1 MPFLR
6 RRGIMASE
14 TDMRR
19 HTVLDPGTGSGSGAA
34 TLPSRQSAAPRK
46 SLAESLLR
54 PGSSKLNARPSLD
67 KAGEEE
73 RDSES
78 RSGNGEGSSTET
90 NALPAT
96 ISEASDRPCYDDP
109 FSRPDSPPIQEET
122 PKHRRFSMLR
132 FRNASDS
139 QLSARI
145 KQQQQQQQ
153 AEKPPPMPRPPAIIT
168 TAPTVVETS
177 SPKKPRLKIPMRI
190 RRSGDIP
197 RTSQPDLNLKNTAL
211 KNDRRRSTAG
221 ISDFGPPSTRP
232 SNENAPGKQT
242 VTFQEPQL
250 RPSSSRTPS
259 QTEPPA
265 YGDENVSA
273 LALPFNRLSE
283 SERSEGSASDHGV
296 YGSTTTTT
304 TTQTTSTTTFF
315 RLPRR
320 KQKQPEPLFPMGHL
334 PQKNKTPALQPTASS
349 SSLAPRDSTSADPP
363 RPSTGGRSRTA
374 TPVASPS
381 QSSTFLGKP
390 SASPAT
396 ALFRPGSRNSGQ
408 SSPTR
413 AALTLRGR
421 SSTMSSLGRA
431 SVEDRQFAGTAR
443 TSSSTGRKSFGDL
456 LGISRLRQNQDNSRH
471 GALTPATPGSS
482 ASKNNSLQLT
492 REKEPVVMPERR
504 EDDTPAKYLNRLE
517 EVLTRGTIAS
527 TLSKGTDP
535 FQAAVLRSY
544 MRTFGFFEEPMD
556 IAIRKLL
563 MEAELPKET
572 QQIDRFLQAFANRY
586 HECNPGIYST
596 PDQAYFIAFSL
607 LILHTD
613 VFNKN
618 NKYKMQ
624 KPDYLKNTRGE
635 GIFDDVLECFYD
647 NITYTP
653 FIHVEDDLD
662 QKKTAVFPNGTPE
675 SLKRSKDPID
685 PYTIILD
692 GKLDSLRPPLKDQ
705 IPLEDHFSYMGTAK
719 SLNVKELQKTFF
731 RTGVLQ
737 IVSARSRPD
746 AFMTEKTLSNPQE
759 AHPGIVDIKITKV
772 GILWRKDQKKKKA
785 RSPWQEWGAIL
796 TGAQLYFF
804 RNTTWIK
811 SLIHQYE
818 THLKSGHDGSPL
830 TFNPPLE
837 QFKPDALMST
847 DGAVALYDMSYKKHK
862 NSFVYVR
869 HGGFEEILLAQS
881 EEDRNDWLA
890 KLNYAAAFRTS
901 GVRMRGLI
909 GGNYEGQGRRAI
921 RRLESSEVT
930 QVIQTPTGEVSIN
943 RSRID
948 QKMAQDI
955 LVARR
960 EVMEQRISE
969 AEEKLEAAEKH
980 LDSQLQ
986 NARHLIILAPIQEKT
1001 RDAVRGGAAKIMAQL
1016 KWSRTEIWRLKC
1028 HRDILQLDLQ
1038 EDKDVNGD
1046 LSDFMV
1052 ETTAPAEPPT
1062 LSHKKSRASS
1072 KFSQQQSPLSPPPL
1086 LSAQTNNTLEPD
1098 SPITEIF
1105 QTPPTSSS
1113 GLPLP
1118 QVQQPH
1124 DAVTLSPERPERP
1137 GMRKSS
1143 ISSATS
1149 SHLAVGPSATRIPSH
1164 LSTTERERR
1173 KFEEHPEED
1182 EGERHVLEQ
1191 AGLLE
1196 IEGSHTSDRRPT
1208 SSLMASDN
1216 TPQRSKTSAGTVA
1229 DKDRLERSKI
1239 RRSLQRTLRE
1249 GAGHL
1254 SHHRGRKGKDSA
1266 SSGGLAEDTAREDIL
1281 ARDGSFTVHGKKAS
1295 VIEFGSSLQN
1305 MTSEDRIRQRKHS
1318 VVDDPILSPASIDDD
1333 FHSIIEIEGPVN
1345 DTKERRSSAAS
1356 ASTATARSFR
1366 ELHRKY
1372 STHRGLTVPSDDD
1385 SDAAHSFSEGRRS
1398 PLPPV
1403 EDGSADEEEDE
1414 EDGKEQ
1420 GKTGLGLDMNL
1431 PPQRQFYTPEPPS
1444 SPVDET
1450 DKDQKAA
1457 TGDKN
1462 GAVDRL
1468 PSPPI
1473 QAVRA

>member
-6 RRGIMASE
+6 RRGVMASE
-14 TDMRR
+14 NDMRR
-19 HTVLDPGTGSGSGAA
+19 HTIIDPGTGSGSGAA
-34 TLPSRQSAAPRK
+34 TLPSRQPAAPRK
-46 SLAESLLR
+46 SLADSLLR
-54 PGSSKLNARPSLD
+54 PGSSRVNARPSLESTSEDRD
-67 KAGEEE
+67 KL
-73 RDSES
+73 
-78 RSGNGEGSSTET
+78 GNGEGSSTET
-90 NALPAT
+90 NALSAAM
-96 ISEASDRPCYDDP
+96 SASTGRPSVDDP
-109 FSRPDSPPIQEET
+109 FSRPESPPIQEET

-153 AEKPPPMPRPPAIIT
+153 QAEKPPPMPRPPAIIT
-168 TAPTVVETS
+168 TAPTVVETNS
-177 SPKKPRLKIPMRI
+177 AQKKPRLKIPMRI
-190 RRSGDIP
+190 RRSGEIP
-197 RTSQPDLNLKNTAL
+197 RTAQQDSKPKETSS
-211 KNDRRRSTAG
+211 KKDRRKSTAG
-221 ISDFGPPSTRP
+221 GSDLGPL
-232 SNENAPGKQT
+232 NEDAPGKQS
-242 VTFQEPQL
+242 VTFQEPQQ
-250 RPSSSRTPS
+250 RPPSSRTAS

-265 YGDENVSA
+265 YGDENGSA
-273 LALPFNRLSE
+273 LALPVNRLSE

-296 YGSTTTTT
+296 YGTTTTT

-320 KQKQPEPLFPMGHL
+320 KQKQPESLFPLAHL
-334 PQKNKTPALQPTASS
+334 PQKGKTPALQPTASS
-349 SSLAPRDSTSADPP
+349 SSLAPRDSIGADPP

-374 TPVASPS
+374 TPVVSPS
-381 QSSTFLGKP
+381 QSTTFLAKQ

-413 AALTLRGR
+413 THLTLRGR

-456 LGISRLRQNQDNSRH
+456 LGLSRLRNDNPRH

-492 REKEPVVMPERR
+492 REKEPVVLPERR

-517 EVLTRGTIAS
+517 EVLSRGVIAAA
-527 TLSKGTDP
+527 LSKGTDP
-535 FQAAVLRSY
+535 FMAAVLRSY

-653 FIHVEDDLD
+653 FIHVEDDFDVNGERLGHKITK
-662 QKKTAVFPNGTPE
+662 KKTAVFPNGTPE

-705 IPLEDHFSYMGTAK
+705 IPLEEHFSYIGSAK

-759 AHPGIVDIKITKV
+759 AHPGIVDIKVTKV

-804 RNTTWIK
+804 RNTAWIK
-811 SLIHQYE
+811 NLMHQYE

-847 DGAVALYDMSYKKHK
+847 DGAVALWDMSYKKHK

-869 HGGFEEILLAQS
+869 HGGLEEILLAQS
-881 EEDRNDWLA
+881 EDDRNDWLA

-909 GGNYEGQGRRAI
+909 GGGYEGQGRRAI
-921 RRLESSEVT
+921 RRLESSSEVT

-948 QKMAQDI
+948 QKMAQEI

-969 AEEKLEAAEKH
+969 AEEKLQAAQKH

-1001 RDAVRGGAAKIMAQL
+1001 RDAVRGGAAKIIAQL

-1046 LSDFMV
+1046 LSEFMP
-1052 ETTAPAEPPT
+1052 ESTTPAEQPV

-1072 KFSQQQSPLSPPPL
+1072 RFSQQQSPHSPAPPVP
-1086 LSAQTNNTLEPD
+1086 AQANNVLEPE
-1098 SPITEIF
+1098 SPVTDFF
-1105 QTPPTSSS
+1105 QTPPTSSA
-1113 GLPLP
+1113 GPTLP
-1118 QVQQPH
+1118 QIQPPKEGV
-1124 DAVTLSPERPERP
+1124 AISPERP

-1149 SHLAVGPSATRIPSH
+1149 SHLAVGSSATRIPSH

-1173 KFEEHPEED
+1173 KYDDHPEED

-1196 IEGSHTSDRRPT
+1196 IEPSHTPDHRPT
-1208 SSLMASDN
+1208 SSLIASDD
-1216 TPQRSKTSAGTVA
+1216 TPERSKRNSAAVA
-1229 DKDRLERSKI
+1229 DKDKLERSKI

-1266 SSGGLAEDTAREDIL
+1266 SSGGLADDTAREDIL
-1281 ARDGSFTVHGKKAS
+1281 ARAGSFTVHGKKAS

-1305 MTSEDRIRQRKHS
+1305 MTSEDRIRQRKQS
-1318 VVDDPILSPASIDDD
+1318 VIDDPILSPASVDDD
-1333 FHSIIEIEGPVN
+1333 FHSIIELPVHGPR
-1345 DTKERRSSAAS
+1345 ERRGSAAS

-1414 EDGKEQ
+1414 EEGKDAE
-1420 GKTGLGLDMNL
+1420 KVGLGLDMDV
-1431 PPQRQFYTPEPPS
+1431 PRQAQFYTPEPPS

-1450 DKDQKAA
+1450 DEDNQAD
-1457 TGDKN
+1457 TSDKN
-1462 GAVDRL
+1462 DTVERL

>member
-6 RRGIMASE
+6 RRGVMASE

-19 HTVLDPGTGSGSGAA
+19 HTIIDPGTGSGSGAA
-34 TLPSRQSAAPRK
+34 TLPSRQSVAPRK

-54 PGSSKLNARPSLD
+54 PSSSKLNSRPSLEA
-67 KAGEEE
+67 AGEE
-73 RDSES
+73 RDKFD
-78 RSGNGEGSSTET
+78 NGEGSSTET
-90 NALPAT
+90 NAFSAAMSVSAGRP
-96 ISEASDRPCYDDP
+96 SEDDP
-109 FSRPDSPPIQEET
+109 FSRPESPPIQEET

-139 QLSARI
+139 QLSTRL
-145 KQQQQQQQ
+145 KQQQQQQ
-153 AEKPPPMPRPPAIIT
+153 AEKPPPMPRRMSLFPVSTSWPLPHADLLRRCQLAHICTSASYYHNSANDRRRGRFEPEETPPQDTNAY
-168 TAPTVVETS
+168 A
-177 SPKKPRLKIPMRI
+177 KIRG
-190 RRSGDIP
+190 SP
-197 RTSQPDLNLKNTAL
+197 RTSQSQPEAKLNTSL
-211 KNDRRRSTAG
+211 KNDRRKSTAEV
-221 ISDFGPPSTRP
+221 SDLYPSSTRP
-232 SNENAPGKQT
+232 SNDNAPGKQT
-242 VTFQEPQL
+242 VTFQEPQQ
-250 RPSSSRTPS
+250 RPPSSRTIS

-265 YGDENVSA
+265 YGDENGSA
-273 LALPFNRLSE
+273 LALPVNRLSE

-304 TTQTTSTTTFF
+304 TQTTSTTTFF

-320 KQKQPEPLFPMGHL
+320 KQKQPESMFPMGHL
-334 PQKNKTPALQPTASS
+334 PQKGKTPALQPTASS
-349 SSLAPRDSTSADPP
+349 SSLAPRDSTSADTP

-390 SASPAT
+390 AASPAT

-413 AALTLRGR
+413 SHLTLRGR

-431 SVEDRQFAGTAR
+431 SVEDRQFAGTTR

-456 LGISRLRQNQDNSRH
+456 LGISRLRQNSDNPRH
-471 GALTPATPGSS
+471 GALTPATPGST
-482 ASKNNSLQLT
+482 SKNNSLQLT
-492 REKEPVVMPERR
+492 REKEPVVLPERR

-517 EVLTRGTIAS
+517 EVLSRGVIAAA
-527 TLSKGTDP
+527 LSKGTDP
-535 FQAAVLRSY
+535 FMAAVLRSY
-544 MRTFGFFEEPMD
+544 MRSFGFFEEPMD

-653 FIHVEDDLD
+653 FIHVEDDFD
-662 QKKTAVFPNGTPE
+662 VNGE
-675 SLKRSKDPID
+675 RLDPID

-705 IPLEDHFSYMGTAK
+705 IPLEEHFSYLGTAK
-719 SLNVKELQKTFF
+719 ALNVKELQKTFF

-804 RNTTWIK
+804 RNTAWIK
-811 SLIHQYE
+811 NLMHQYE

-847 DGAVALYDMSYKKHK
+847 DGAVALWDMSYKKHK

-869 HGGFEEILLAQS
+869 HGGFEEVLLAQS
-881 EEDRNDWLA
+881 EDDRNDWLA

-960 EVMEQRISE
+960 EVMEQRIAE
-969 AEEKLEAAEKH
+969 AEEKLQAAEKH

-1001 RDAVRGGAAKIMAQL
+1001 RDSVRGGAAKIIAQL

-1046 LSDFMV
+1046 LSEFMV
-1052 ETTAPAEPPT
+1052 ESTAPAEHPA

-1072 KFSQQQSPLSPPPL
+1072 KFSQQQSPGSPAPPIP
-1086 LSAQTNNTLEPD
+1086 APANNSLEPE
-1098 SPITEIF
+1098 SPMTDVF

-1113 GLPLP
+1113 GLPMP
-1118 QVQQPH
+1118 HVQQPH
-1124 DAVTLSPERPERP
+1124 DGVTLSPERP

-1164 LSTTERERR
+1164 LSTDRERR
-1173 KFEEHPEED
+1173 KYEEHPEED

-1196 IEGSHTSDRRPT
+1196 IEPSHTPDHRPT
-1208 SSLMASDN
+1208 SSLMTSDD
-1216 TPQRSKTSAGTVA
+1216 TPERSKRSSAAVA
-1229 DKDRLERSKI
+1229 DKDKLERSKI

-1266 SSGGLAEDTAREDIL
+1266 SSGGLADDTAREDIL
-1281 ARDGSFTVHGKKAS
+1281 ARSGSFTVHGKKAS

-1305 MTSEDRIRQRKHS
+1305 MTSEDRIRQRKQS
-1318 VVDDPILSPASIDDD
+1318 VNDDPILSPASVDDD
-1333 FHSIIEIEGPVN
+1333 FHSIIEVEAPVHGS
-1345 DTKERRSSAAS
+1345 KERRSSAAS

-1372 STHRGLTVPSDDD
+1372 STHRGLTVPSDED
-1385 SDAAHSFSEGRRS
+1385 SDAALSFSEGRRS

-1414 EDGKEQ
+1414 EEEERAQ
-1420 GKTGLGLDMNL
+1420 A
-1431 PPQRQFYTPEPPS
+1431 QFYTPEPPS

-1450 DKDQKAA
+1450 DEEKQADPS
-1457 TGDKN
+1457 DKN
-1462 GAVDRL
+1462 GAVERL

>member
-1 MPFLR
+1 MICDDTPSSTQALAQAPAPRPFRLR
-6 RRGIMASE
+6 Q
-14 TDMRR
+14 
-19 HTVLDPGTGSGSGAA
+19 P
-34 TLPSRQSAAPRK
+34 AAPRK
-46 SLAESLLR
+46 SLADSLLR
-54 PGSSKLNARPSLD
+54 PGSSRVNARPSLESTSEDRD
-67 KAGEEE
+67 KL
-73 RDSES
+73 
-78 RSGNGEGSSTET
+78 GNGEGSSTET
-90 NALPAT
+90 NALSAAM
-96 ISEASDRPCYDDP
+96 SASTGRPSVDDP
-109 FSRPDSPPIQEET
+109 FSRPESPPIQEET

-153 AEKPPPMPRPPAIIT
+153 QAEKPPPMPRPPAIIT
-168 TAPTVVETS
+168 TAPTVVETNS
-177 SPKKPRLKIPMRI
+177 AQKKPRLKIPMRI
-190 RRSGDIP
+190 RRSGEIP
-197 RTSQPDLNLKNTAL
+197 RTAQQDSKPKETSS
-211 KNDRRRSTAG
+211 KKDRRKSTAG
-221 ISDFGPPSTRP
+221 GSDLGPL
-232 SNENAPGKQT
+232 NEDAPGKQS
-242 VTFQEPQL
+242 VTFQEPQQ
-250 RPSSSRTPS
+250 RPPSSRTAS

-265 YGDENVSA
+265 YGDENGSA
-273 LALPFNRLSE
+273 LALPVNRLSE

-296 YGSTTTTT
+296 YGTTTTT

-320 KQKQPEPLFPMGHL
+320 KQKQPESLFPLAHL
-334 PQKNKTPALQPTASS
+334 PQKGKTPALQPTASS
-349 SSLAPRDSTSADPP
+349 SSLAPRDSIGADPP

-374 TPVASPS
+374 TPVVSPS
-381 QSSTFLGKP
+381 QSTTFLAKQ

-413 AALTLRGR
+413 THLTLRGR

-456 LGISRLRQNQDNSRH
+456 LGLSRLRNDNPRH

-492 REKEPVVMPERR
+492 REKEPVVLPERR

-517 EVLTRGTIAS
+517 EVLSRGVIAAA
-527 TLSKGTDP
+527 LSKGTDP
-535 FQAAVLRSY
+535 FMAAVLRSY

-653 FIHVEDDLD
+653 FIHVEDDFDVNGERLGHKITK
-662 QKKTAVFPNGTPE
+662 KKTAVFPNGTPE

-705 IPLEDHFSYMGTAK
+705 IPLEEHFSYIGSAK

-759 AHPGIVDIKITKV
+759 AHPGIVDIKVTKV

-804 RNTTWIK
+804 RNTAWIK
-811 SLIHQYE
+811 NLMHQYE

-847 DGAVALYDMSYKKHK
+847 DGAVALWDMSYKKHK

-869 HGGFEEILLAQS
+869 HGGLEEILLAQS
-881 EEDRNDWLA
+881 EDDRNDWLA

-909 GGNYEGQGRRAI
+909 GGGYEGQGRRAI
-921 RRLESSEVT
+921 RRLESSSEVT

-948 QKMAQDI
+948 QKMAQEI

-969 AEEKLEAAEKH
+969 AEEKLQAAQKH

-1001 RDAVRGGAAKIMAQL
+1001 RDAVRGGAAKIIAQL

-1046 LSDFMV
+1046 LSEFMP
-1052 ETTAPAEPPT
+1052 ESTTPAEQPV

-1072 KFSQQQSPLSPPPL
+1072 RFSQQQSPHSPAPPVP
-1086 LSAQTNNTLEPD
+1086 AQANNVLEPE
-1098 SPITEIF
+1098 SPVTDFF
-1105 QTPPTSSS
+1105 QTPPTSSA
-1113 GLPLP
+1113 GPTLP
-1118 QVQQPH
+1118 QIQPPKEGV
-1124 DAVTLSPERPERP
+1124 AISPERP

-1149 SHLAVGPSATRIPSH
+1149 SHLAVGSSATRIPSH

-1173 KFEEHPEED
+1173 KYDDHPEED

-1196 IEGSHTSDRRPT
+1196 IEPSHTPDHRPT
-1208 SSLMASDN
+1208 SSLIASDD
-1216 TPQRSKTSAGTVA
+1216 TPERSKRNSAAVA
-1229 DKDRLERSKI
+1229 DKDKLERSKI

-1266 SSGGLAEDTAREDIL
+1266 SSGGLADDTAREDIL
-1281 ARDGSFTVHGKKAS
+1281 ARAGSFTVHGKKAS

-1305 MTSEDRIRQRKHS
+1305 MTSEDRIRQRKQS
-1318 VVDDPILSPASIDDD
+1318 VIDDPILSPASVDDD
-1333 FHSIIEIEGPVN
+1333 FHSIIELPVHGPR
-1345 DTKERRSSAAS
+1345 ERRGSAAS

-1385 SDAAHSFSEGRRS
+1385 SDAAHSFSE
-1398 PLPPV
+1398 

-1414 EDGKEQ
+1414 EEGKDAE
-1420 GKTGLGLDMNL
+1420 KVGLGLDMDV
-1431 PPQRQFYTPEPPS
+1431 PRQAQFYTPEPPS

-1450 DKDQKAA
+1450 DEDNQAD
-1457 TGDKN
+1457 TSDKN
-1462 GAVDRL
+1462 DTVERL

>member
-6 RRGIMASE
+6 RRGVMASE
-14 TDMRR
+14 NDMRR
-19 HTVLDPGTGSGSGAA
+19 HTIIDPGTGSGSGAA
-34 TLPSRQSAAPRK
+34 TLPSRQPAAPRK
-46 SLAESLLR
+46 SLADSLLR
-54 PGSSKLNARPSLD
+54 PGSSRVNARPSLESTSED
-67 KAGEEE
+67 
-73 RDSES
+73 RD
-78 RSGNGEGSSTET
+78 RLGNGEGSSTET
-90 NALPAT
+90 NALSAAM
-96 ISEASDRPCYDDP
+96 SASTGRPSVDDP
-109 FSRPDSPPIQEET
+109 FSRPESPPIQEET

-153 AEKPPPMPRPPAIIT
+153 QAEKPPPMPRPPAIIT
-168 TAPTVVETS
+168 TAPTVVETNS
-177 SPKKPRLKIPMRI
+177 AQKKPRLKIPMRI
-190 RRSGDIP
+190 RRSGEIP
-197 RTSQPDLNLKNTAL
+197 RTAQQDSKPKETSS
-211 KNDRRRSTAG
+211 KKDRRKSTAG
-221 ISDFGPPSTRP
+221 GSDLGPL
-232 SNENAPGKQT
+232 NEDAPGKQS
-242 VTFQEPQL
+242 VTFQEPQQ
-250 RPSSSRTPS
+250 RPPSSRTAS

-265 YGDENVSA
+265 YGDENGSA
-273 LALPFNRLSE
+273 LALPVNRLSE

-296 YGSTTTTT
+296 YGTTTTT

-320 KQKQPEPLFPMGHL
+320 KQKQPESLFPLAHL
-334 PQKNKTPALQPTASS
+334 PQKGKTPALQPTASS
-349 SSLAPRDSTSADPP
+349 SSLAPRDSIGADPP

-374 TPVASPS
+374 TPVVSPS
-381 QSSTFLGKP
+381 QSTTFLAKQ

-413 AALTLRGR
+413 THLTLRGR

-456 LGISRLRQNQDNSRH
+456 LGLSRLRNDNPRH

-492 REKEPVVMPERR
+492 REKEPVVLPERR

-517 EVLTRGTIAS
+517 EVLSRGVIAAA
-527 TLSKGTDP
+527 LSKGTDP
-535 FQAAVLRSY
+535 FMAAVLRSY

-653 FIHVEDDLD
+653 FIHVEDDFDVNGERLGHKITK
-662 QKKTAVFPNGTPE
+662 KKTAVFPNGTPE

-705 IPLEDHFSYMGTAK
+705 IPLEEHFSYIGSAK

-759 AHPGIVDIKITKV
+759 AHPGIVDIKVTKV

-804 RNTTWIK
+804 RNTAWIK
-811 SLIHQYE
+811 NLMHQYE

-847 DGAVALYDMSYKKHK
+847 DGAVALWDMSYKKHK

-869 HGGFEEILLAQS
+869 HGGLEEILLAQS
-881 EEDRNDWLA
+881 EDDRNDWLA

-909 GGNYEGQGRRAI
+909 GGGYEGQGRRAI
-921 RRLESSEVT
+921 RRLESSSEVT

-948 QKMAQDI
+948 QKMAQEI

-969 AEEKLEAAEKH
+969 AEEKLQAAQKH

-1001 RDAVRGGAAKIMAQL
+1001 RDAVRGGAAKIIAQL

-1046 LSDFMV
+1046 LSEFMP
-1052 ETTAPAEPPT
+1052 ESTTPAEQPV

-1072 KFSQQQSPLSPPPL
+1072 RFSQQQSPHSPAPPVP
-1086 LSAQTNNTLEPD
+1086 AQANNVLEPE
-1098 SPITEIF
+1098 SPVTDFF
-1105 QTPPTSSS
+1105 QTPPTSSA
-1113 GLPLP
+1113 GPTLP
-1118 QVQQPH
+1118 QIQPPKEGV
-1124 DAVTLSPERPERP
+1124 AISPERP

-1149 SHLAVGPSATRIPSH
+1149 SHLAVGSSATRIPSH

-1173 KFEEHPEED
+1173 KYDDHPEED

-1196 IEGSHTSDRRPT
+1196 IEPSHTPDHRPT
-1208 SSLMASDN
+1208 SSLMASDD
-1216 TPQRSKTSAGTVA
+1216 TPERSKRNSAAVA
-1229 DKDRLERSKI
+1229 DKDKLERSKI

-1266 SSGGLAEDTAREDIL
+1266 SSGGLADDTAREDIL
-1281 ARDGSFTVHGKKAS
+1281 ARAGSFTVHGKKAS

-1305 MTSEDRIRQRKHS
+1305 MTSEDRIRQRKQS
-1318 VVDDPILSPASIDDD
+1318 VIDDPILSPASVDDD
-1333 FHSIIEIEGPVN
+1333 FHSIIELPVHGPR
-1345 DTKERRSSAAS
+1345 ERRGSAAS

-1398 PLPPV
+1398 PLP
-1403 EDGSADEEEDE
+1403 
-1414 EDGKEQ
+1414 
-1420 GKTGLGLDMNL
+1420 L
-1431 PPQRQFYTPEPPS
+1431 
-1444 SPVDET
+1444 
-1450 DKDQKAA
+1450 
-1457 TGDKN
+1457 
-1462 GAVDRL
+1462 
-1468 PSPPI
+1468 
-1473 QAVRA
+1473 